1 MFNTNPFRE
10 HRATVDAVEEVLGE
24 KKKLDPVDKDELK
37 GTHADR
43 EDGDIDNDGDE
54 DDADKFLHKKRKA
67 ISKSMKKK
75 NEKDEVV
82 MNPKVDDDKSAPV
95 EAKESRIRKSL
106 RSVLEGSRE
115 EHNKGA
121 IPAQDAKENRKGKG
135 AEEMMKPADDAIANP
150 ALDEPD
156 RIKKDAAKMTS
167 NVKVAK
173 GRPQDKKGEGKIIQG
188 GTPMKDPA
196 ATRVKEAIEI
206 IETILEANHDVA
218 DQIVNELSTDMLD
231 RYARL
236 AKADIKAKKAKA
248 SIAKTGAEKSA
259 APMAAKVKKHDDEMK
274 RLKVGPQ
281 RDWPRDD
288 HPNYAKHDKAWKA
301 RDKAETELD
310 KHLSDAG
317 KKIDA
322 LNTKAGERSVHRD
335 LAKAKSA
342 YKKSGPF
349 QRKDVLA
356 TKPEFDRNPSGPR
369 KKNEQVVYNPAE
381 STRNIA
387 AAYNSMYANKD
398 YHRNLDEGMFARM
411 KSNKEEHISDLE
423 DAAIHH
429 SYVNSLHME
438 KEKMLKGHKGDP
450 DDFKTPEH
458 ENSHYLHSIATDLHQ
473 DAHDAIR
480 AFQDHQSK
488 KKDHEIASHR
498 KINKWGAVSGED
510 LDHKGRK
517 LHKAAQE
524 ASAAANMASRRS
536 GQRDR
541 FLQKDFAKQDK
552 GNKGNTHQDLKSA
565 IRAEVDDVTSG
576 RTSGHHLSI

>member
-156 RIKKDAAKMTS
+156 RIKKDAAKMTA
-167 NVKVAK
+167 NVPATKK
-173 GRPQDKKGEGKIIQG
+173 RPQDKGGEEKVIAP

-196 ATRVKEAIEI
+196 AMKKESSDHTLSNI
-206 IETILEANHDVA
+206 AN
-218 DQIVNELSTDMLD
+218 
-231 RYARL
+231 
-236 AKADIKAKKAKA
+236 
-248 SIAKTGAEKSA
+248 
-259 APMAAKVKKHDDEMK
+259 
-274 RLKVGPQ
+274 
-281 RDWPRDD
+281 
-288 HPNYAKHDKAWKA
+288 
-301 RDKAETELD
+301 
-310 KHLSDAG
+310 
-317 KKIDA
+317 
-322 LNTKAGERSVHRD
+322 
-335 LAKAKSA
+335 A
-342 YKKSGPF
+342 YK
-349 QRKDVLA
+349 
-356 TKPEFDRNPSGPR
+356 
-369 KKNEQVVYNPAE
+369 
-381 STRNIA
+381 
-387 AAYNSMYANKD
+387 SMYEKEENL

-411 KSNKEEHISDLE
+411 KSNKENHLSDLE

-458 ENSHYLHSIATDLHQ
+458 ENSHYLHSIATDAHQ

-480 AFQDHQSK
+480 AFQDHLSK
-488 KKDHEIASHR
+488 KKDHEFKQNSDR
-498 KINKWGAVSGED
+498 KRNSLGHFSGED
-510 LDHKGRK
+510 LDHKGRR

-536 GQRDR
+536 GGRDR

-565 IRAEVDDVTSG
+565 IRAEVDDATKNNHG
-576 RTSGHHLSI
+576 RHHLSI